1 MSSNKTL
8 SAIVAN
14 KIENQII
21 CGNWQVGSQIPPE
34 QELMQTFDVSR
45 ITIREAIKTLVSR
58 DVLEIRRGCGTFV
71 SAVPGLSDD
80 PLGLRFIASDDL
92 NTYLFEA
99 RQILEPSVCRLAAQ
113 RGDAEELV
121 LLKQL
126 AEDIDELDAQLQGK
140 KTTPEVI
147 QAITAKDIAFHTF
160 LCRMS
165 KNPVFE
171 RMLPVIIKS
180 VRASYSLLVPRLSN
194 APRTFRAIHVRM
206 PAPSTASA
214 LAATSQRCR
223 QSTRRKNALAA
234 ECAWHPVPV
243 RQFSWSTRTA
253 ETAPQK

>member
-1 MSSNKTL
+1 M
-8 SAIVAN
+8 
-14 KIENQII
+14 
-21 CGNWQVGSQIPPE
+21 
-34 QELMQTFDVSR
+34 
-45 ITIREAIKTLVSR
+45 
-58 DVLEIRRGCGTFV
+58 
-71 SAVPGLSDD
+71 PGLSDD

-126 AEDIDELDAQLQGK
+126 AEDIDELDAQLRGK

-171 RMLPVIIKS
+171 RMLPVITN
-180 VRASYSLLVPRLSN
+180 RCGLLTACWFPVCLTVLGCPFTERSTKRWQPTTGTNAYRLMVAHLSN
-194 APRTFRAIHVRM
+194 
-206 PAPSTASA
+206 S
-214 LAATSQRCR
+214 R
-223 QSTRRKNALAA
+223 QGFDQKVKKERNAKGGKTEL
-234 ECAWHPVPV
+234 
-243 RQFSWSTRTA
+243 
-253 ETAPQK
+253 PQKQ

>member
-140 KTTPEVI
+140 KTTPEV
-147 QAITAKDIAFHTF
+147 AAHDGDEAYRLMVAH
-160 LCRMS
+160 
-165 KNPVFE
+165 
-171 RMLPVIIKS
+171 
-180 VRASYSLLVPRLSN
+180 LSN
-194 APRTFRAIHVRM
+194 
-206 PAPSTASA
+206 S
-214 LAATSQRCR
+214 R
-223 QSTRRKNALAA
+223 QGFDQKVKKERNAKGGKTEL
-234 ECAWHPVPV
+234 
-243 RQFSWSTRTA
+243 
-253 ETAPQK
+253 PQK

>member
-34 QELMQTFDVSR
+34 QELMQVFDVSR
-45 ITIREAIKTLVSR
+45 ITVREAIKTLVSR

-71 SAVPGLSDD
+71 SAVPGLSTD
-80 PLGLRFIASDDL
+80 PLGLRFIADDDL
-92 NTYLFEA
+92 NTHLFEA
-99 RQILEPSVCRLAAQ
+99 RQVLEPTVCRLAAL
-113 RGDAEELV
+113 RGDEEELA

-126 AEDIDELDAQLQGK
+126 AQDIDDLDAQLQGK

-147 QAITAKDIAFHTF
+147 QAIAAKDIAFHTF

-194 APRTFRAIHVRM
+194 SPRVSIHGEIYKAVAAHDGDEAYRLM
-206 PAPSTASA
+206 LVHLDNSRKGFDRKTEKEAARRSGKTKESAPS
-214 LAATSQRCR
+214 
-223 QSTRRKNALAA
+223 
-234 ECAWHPVPV
+234 EV
-243 RQFSWSTRTA
+243 
-253 ETAPQK
+253 

>member
-58 DVLEIRRGCGTFV
+58 DVLEIHRGCGTFV

-126 AEDIDELDAQLQGK
+126 AEDIDELDAQLRGK

-180 VRASYSLLVPRLSN
+180 VRASYSLLVPRLANGPRVSIHGEIYKAVAAHDGDEAYRLMVAHLGNSRQGFDQKVKKERN
-194 APRTFRAIHVRM
+194 AKGGKTE
-206 PAPSTASA
+206 
-214 LAATSQRCR
+214 L
-223 QSTRRKNALAA
+223 
-234 ECAWHPVPV
+234 
-243 RQFSWSTRTA
+243 
-253 ETAPQK
+253 PQKQ

>member
-171 RMLPVIIKS
+171 RMLP
-180 VRASYSLLVPRLSN
+180 RLSN
-194 APRTFRAIHVRM
+194 GPRVSIHGEIYKAV
-206 PAPSTASA
+206 
-214 LAATSQRCR
+214 AAHDGDEAYRLMVAHLSNSR
-223 QSTRRKNALAA
+223 QGFDQKVKKERNAKGGKTEL
-234 ECAWHPVPV
+234 
-243 RQFSWSTRTA
+243 
-253 ETAPQK
+253 PQK

>member
-1 MSSNKTL
+1 MSSTKTL
-8 SAIVAN
+8 SSIVAS

-80 PLGLRFIASDDL
+80 PLGLRFIAGDDL
-92 NTYLFEA
+92 NTHLFEA

-113 RGDAEELV
+113 RGDDEELA

-126 AEDIDELDAQLQGK
+126 AQDIDDLDTQLRGK
-140 KTTPEVI
+140 ETTPEVI

-194 APRTFRAIHVRM
+194 GPRVSIHGEIYKAVAAHDGEEAFRLM
-206 PAPSTASA
+206 TAHLSN
-214 LAATSQRCR
+214 SR
-223 QSTRRKNALAA
+223 QGFDRK
-234 ECAWHPVPV
+234 VKK
-243 RQFSWSTRTA
+243 
-253 ETAPQK
+253 TAPKTKKGKDT